1 MTHPFQRVVNLLIAV
16 VIGVFSINVIGVAEV
31 GAANNGTLK
40 VHDLS
45 TPSGTESNNPKVCA
59 FDFEG
64 FGFDPAQDGYIVVAP
79 KNGGAGLLTL
89 PFGPASQAG
98 YYQTANINDGSGL
111 SLVNG
116 DYAATLYGKDTG
128 NPAQPNLADVKAK
141 SKNFK
146 VDCPPVSVTATA
158 PTRVDVCGN
167 QNDTYT
173 IPATTGVIYKIG
185 GNVVNAGTYPK
196 SGNAVTV
203 TAEAAAGYKLTGILN
218 FWILTFTNNSACPI
232 EVVPT
237 APVASE
243 VCGIK
248 DTITITATPGVKY
261 YFNGVIEVGAGTH
274 RAPHYPF
281 FIKAV
286 ATSGHVIQ
294 TGAQAEWWFNF
305 SALPCIAVPVAPTT
319 NDECGIRNDTYT
331 IPAVTGVTYY
341 VNGVPTAAGTYADSG
356 FLLIKAL
363 PQPGY
368 IFDLHSPFLW
378 VFVLTNVP
386 CATPV
391 NPTTKDECGVKGDS
405 YTIPAVTGV
414 QYRVNGVDTAAGT
427 YTPAGPVQITA
438 VAKPG
443 YALPTG
449 TTALWDFAYTNVAC
463 SVSDITVVAEC
474 SPLGVLVTLT
484 NNGNADGYVLING
497 TQVDVAQGQTV
508 DATVAYTNFMASI
521 TIVDDAQN
529 ILIDNI
535 AFDCTPGMG
544 SVDTP
549 VPTVAATTAGAVRST
564 NELPV
569 TGTATSA
576 AQQVLIMITLAVTA
590 YVVTFYWQNR
600 RTLTDNR

>member
-1 MTHPFQRVVNLLIAV
+1 MTHPFRRVANLLIAV

-98 YYQTANINDGSGL
+98 YYQSANINDGSGL

-185 GNVVNAGTYPK
+185 GNVVTAGTYPK

-232 EVVPT
+232 EVVPA
-237 APVASE
+237 APAASE
-243 VCGIK
+243 VCGFG
-248 DTITITATPGVKY
+248 DTFTITATPGVKY
-261 YFNGVIEVGAGTH
+261 YFNGIIEVSAGTH
-274 RAPHYPF
+274 QAPHFPF

-294 TGAQAEWWFNF
+294 TGAQTEWWFNF
-305 SALPCIAVPVAPTT
+305 SALPCAATPVAPTV

-331 IPAVTGVTYY
+331 IPAVTGV
-341 VNGVPTAAGTYADSG
+341 
-356 FLLIKAL
+356 
-363 PQPGY
+363 
-368 IFDLHSPFLW
+368 
-378 VFVLTNVP
+378 
-386 CATPV
+386 
-391 NPTTKDECGVKGDS
+391 
-405 YTIPAVTGV
+405 
-414 QYRVNGVDTAAGT
+414 QYRANGVDVVAGT
-427 YTPAGPVQITA
+427 YTAAGPVQITA
-438 VAKPG
+438 IATTG
-443 YALPTG
+443 YALPVG
-449 TTALWDFAYTNVAC
+449 ATALWDVAYTNVAC
-463 SVSDITVVAEC
+463 PASNITLVAEC
-474 SPLGVLVTLT
+474 SPLGVLITLT
-484 NNGNADGYVLING
+484 NNGTADGYVLVNG
-497 TQVDVAQGQTV
+497 TQVDVAQGQTI
-508 DATVAYTNFMASI
+508 DATVAYTNFMATI
-521 TIVDDAQN
+521 TIIDDAN
-529 ILIDNI
+529 NVLIDDI
-535 AFDCTPGMG
+535 TFDCTPGMG
-544 SVDTP
+544 NVGTPTETP
-549 VPTVAATTAGAVRST
+549 VPTVVATPANVARST

-569 TGTATSA
+569 TGTTTSA
-576 AQQVLIMITLAVTA
+576 AQQVLLMITLAVTA